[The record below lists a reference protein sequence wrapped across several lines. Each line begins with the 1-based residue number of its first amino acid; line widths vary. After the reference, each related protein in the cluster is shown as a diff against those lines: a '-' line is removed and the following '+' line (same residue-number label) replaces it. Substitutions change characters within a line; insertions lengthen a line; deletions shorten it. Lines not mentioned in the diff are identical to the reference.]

1 MFFPYFL
8 LLILPFSLA
17 KTELSL
23 TIQPKDLSVPPETRI
38 LTYPSFPARADSTF
52 STFLIFWDKDP
63 VQCDQQAY
71 INIGSSG
78 EMLKI
83 DMTFHFY
90 LQFCSLVL

>member
-1 MFFPYFL
+1 MLSPYFV
-8 LLILPFSLA
+8 LLILPFCMA
-17 KTELSL
+17 ITELTL
-23 TIQPKDLSVPPETRI
+23 TIQPKDLSSPPETRI

-78 EMLKI
+78 ELLKNG
-83 DMTFHFY
+83 MFFLGFY
-90 LQFCSLVL
+90 SIF